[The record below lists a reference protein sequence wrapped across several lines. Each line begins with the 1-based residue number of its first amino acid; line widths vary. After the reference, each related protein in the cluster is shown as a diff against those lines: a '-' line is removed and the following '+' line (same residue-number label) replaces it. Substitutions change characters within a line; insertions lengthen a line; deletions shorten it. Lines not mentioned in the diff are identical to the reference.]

1 MRGLLIG
8 RAAKLEQ
15 LGLACREGPAGWTID
30 PGAERALRDLSVRN
44 DIIKT
49 MHRAMTRDGGRFDP
63 SALALHSKTPSDP
76 IVGRL
81 VERGLQDELAGSAYA
96 IVDGTDGRM
105 HRSEEHT
112 SELQSLMR
120 ISYAVFCLKK
130 QKQTSQTK

>member
-1 MRGLLIG
+1 M
-8 RAAKLEQ
+8 
-15 LGLACREGPAGWTID
+15 
-30 PGAERALRDLSVRN
+30 LRRPTRSNRTDTLVPYTTRVRSDLSVRN

-96 IVDGTDGRM
+96 IVDGTDGRTHHLRFDDM
-105 HRSEEHT
+105 DMTGDARPGSSEERRVGKECGST
-112 SELQSLMR
+112 CR
-120 ISYAVFCLKK
+120 YGW
-130 QKQTSQTK
+130 